1 MKLYLEEHLQQEQY
15 PSNLANAKNIK
26 PIITQDDLVRGYQE
40 IKPLFGSLS
49 NEIDIITSKEF
60 TLYSD
65 NYKYIYENKF

>member
-1 MKLYLEEHLQQEQY
+1 LKLYLEEHLQQEQY